1 MKKVFKLHYMLID
14 GYEPQSPDRDY
25 ICYSVASPHN
35 GKMRTLCVDS
45 KVLNSIMKKC
55 KSHEDKSSRWE
66 AIQKMFIDK
75 IDLGFY
81 TGYVLVTI

>member
-14 GYEPQSPDRDY
+14 DYEPQNPDRDY
-25 ICYSVASPHN
+25 ICYSVMSPHN

-45 KVLNSIMKKC
+45 KVLNSILKKC
-55 KSHEDKSSRWE
+55 KSHEDKTSQWE
-66 AIQKMFIDK
+66 AILQLVLDK

-81 TGYVLVTI
+81 KGYVLVTV